1 MKPVS
6 TEQGQTVEHAD
17 AGHLKQRWR
26 EYLQA
31 NRLNTTQQRELIVDY
46 FFKSR
51 EHVSIDDLL
60 ARVRKRN
67 SKVGYATV
75 YRTLKLLVEAGLA
88 MQRQFGDGQARFELA
103 GEHHDHLICT
113 KCGLIIEFEDDEIE
127 QLQDKVAERFG
138 FDVERHRHELYGKC
152 SDCRQPE

>member
-1 MKPVS
+1 
-6 TEQGQTVEHAD
+6 
-17 AGHLKQRWR
+17 
-26 EYLQA
+26 
-31 NRLNTTQQRELIVDY
+31 
-46 FFKSR
+46 
-51 EHVSIDDLL
+51 
-60 ARVRKRN
+60 
-67 SKVGYATV
+67 
-75 YRTLKLLVEAGLA
+75 